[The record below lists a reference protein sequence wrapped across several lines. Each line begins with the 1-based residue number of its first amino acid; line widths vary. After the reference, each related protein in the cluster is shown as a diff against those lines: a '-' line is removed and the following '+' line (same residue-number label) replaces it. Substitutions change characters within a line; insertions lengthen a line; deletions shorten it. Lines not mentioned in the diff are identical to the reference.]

1 QPFGGVIGGGAGGDT
16 GTPVATGG
24 GTSGTSFGGSMT
36 TSGGAEAPA
45 NFGLPIGIAAA
56 SPFVAL
62 LGKILKKKSDD

>member
-1 QPFGGVIGGGAGGDT
+1 
-16 GTPVATGG
+16 
-24 GTSGTSFGGSMT
+24 MT